1 MMFDWVIG
9 YFVIMVIFKINILI
23 WVYGVNVVGI
33 VVVGIMCFFVF
44 INVGVFEEFVVL
56 IIGFIGIL

>member
-44 INVGVFEEFVVL
+44 INVGIFEEFVVL

>member
-9 YFVIMVIFKINILI
+9 YFVSMVIFNINILI

-44 INVGVFEEFVVL
+44 INVGIFEEFVVL